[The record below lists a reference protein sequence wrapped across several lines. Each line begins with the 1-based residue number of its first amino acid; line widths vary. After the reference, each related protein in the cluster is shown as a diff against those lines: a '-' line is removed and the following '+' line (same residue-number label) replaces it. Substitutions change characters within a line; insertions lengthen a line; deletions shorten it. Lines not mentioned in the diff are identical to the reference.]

1 MDEPRG
7 LMLPP
12 PSTDTRSREPAMTL
26 KTHLALAAALC
37 LGASIATAQ
46 TAAPAKP
53 AAKPAAKTAKAAPA
67 PAVAEPGPA
76 SAEQMAAAERVH
88 YGTYDCEFGKTAEVS
103 TLPKYPGYAE
113 VKSGKQSWLMKPV
126 ASSTGAIRLEDMKGQ
141 FLVIQIANKSMLFD
155 SKSGQRVLDG
165 CVNEKQK
172 ESAAAVA
179 AAANK

>member
-1 MDEPRG
+1 
-7 LMLPP
+7 MLRP
-12 PSTDTRSREPAMTL
+12 PSTDPRSREPAMSL

-37 LGASIATAQ
+37 LGASLATAQ

-53 AAKPAAKTAKAAPA
+53 AAKPAAKAAKPAKAAPA
-67 PAVAEPGPA
+67 AVAEPGPA

>member
-1 MDEPRG
+1 
-7 LMLPP
+7 
-12 PSTDTRSREPAMTL
+12 MTL
-26 KTHLALAAALC
+26 KTRLALAAALC
-37 LGASIATAQ
+37 LGASLATAQ
-46 TAAPAKP
+46 TATPAKP
-53 AAKPAAKTAKAAPA
+53 AAKPAAKATKPAKAAKAAPA
-67 PAVAEPGPA
+67 PAAEPGPA

>member
-1 MDEPRG
+1 MN
-7 LMLPP
+7 LKN
-12 PSTDTRSREPAMTL
+12 TL
-26 KTHLALAAALC
+26 AIAAALC
-37 LGASIATAQ
+37 LGTSIAAAQ
-46 TAAPAKP
+46 NAAPAK
-53 AAKPAAKTAKAAPA
+53 AAPKKPAAAAKAAPA
-67 PAVAEPGPA
+67 AAEPGPA
-76 SAEQMAAAERVH
+76 SAEQLAAAERVH
-88 YGTYDCEFGKTAEVS
+88 YGTYDCEFGKTAEVA

-113 VKSGKQSWLMKPV
+113 VRSGKSSWLMKPV

-179 AAANK
+179 AAAATK

>member
-1 MDEPRG
+1 
-7 LMLPP
+7 
-12 PSTDTRSREPAMTL
+12 MTL
-26 KTHLALAAALC
+26 KTRLALAAALC
-37 LGASIATAQ
+37 LGASLATAQ

-53 AAKPAAKTAKAAPA
+53 AAKPAAKVAKPAKAAPA
-67 PAVAEPGPA
+67 VAAVADPGPA

>member
-1 MDEPRG
+1 
-7 LMLPP
+7 MLPP
-12 PSTDTRSREPAMTL
+12 PSTDPRLRDPIMTL
-26 KTHLALAAALC
+26 KTRLALAAALC
-37 LGASIATAQ
+37 LGASLATAQ

-53 AAKPAAKTAKAAPA
+53 AAKPAAKAAKPAKAAPA
-67 PAVAEPGPA
+67 AVAEPGPA

>member
-1 MDEPRG
+1 M
-7 LMLPP
+7 MNK
-12 PSTDTRSREPAMTL
+12 TTL
-26 KTHLALAAALC
+26 AIAAALS
-37 LGASIATAQ
+37 LAATLAAAQ

-53 AAKPAAKTAKAAPA
+53 AAKPAATKVAKAPA
-67 PAVAEPGPA
+67 PKEAEPGPA
-76 SAEQMAAAERVH
+76 TAEQLAAAERVH
-88 YGTYDCEFGKTAEVS
+88 YGTYDCEFGKTAEVA

-113 VKSGKQSWLMKPV
+113 VRSGKSVWLMKPI

-179 AAANK
+179 AAAANK